1 MQTED
6 VLIQLKLIFNVIRAK
21 QRGVITKD
29 GPQQTNKT
37 TDLYGKEMKLRGGTS
52 SIFQGPQH
60 SMHTHTHTRAHVE
73 YILTHKESNTSN

>member
-21 QRGVITKD
+21 QRGVITRN

-37 TDLYGKEMKLRGGTS
+37 TDLYGEEMKLRGGT
-52 SIFQGPQH
+52 PCT
-60 SMHTHTHTRAHVE
+60 HTHTHTRAHVE
-73 YILTHKESNTSN
+73 YIHIHKESNTSN